1 MVVRP
6 LRHFNI
12 GEFLRLEAQPVIVI
26 REPKRDIGLK
36 ERRKMTLHHFRHLF
50 HRDRLREFL
59 RELRHRGTPEVTH
72 AGEIRLAAQLP

>member
-1 MVVRP
+1 
-6 LRHFNI
+6 
-12 GEFLRLEAQPVIVI
+12 
-26 REPKRDIGLK
+26 
-36 ERRKMTLHHFRHLF
+36 MTLHHFRHLF